1 MSVVVIL
8 DKNRRQAMKIYTLHS
23 GGYLCGRGVK
33 NKKGT
38 RDQRGHWEDTW
49 ECFIY
54 HGGIMKINSM
64 DKIDRLRGWFKA
76 QCPGC
81 VSQSDGP

>member
-38 RDQRGHWEDTW
+38 RDQRGHWEDT
-49 ECFIY
+49 
-54 HGGIMKINSM
+54 
-64 DKIDRLRGWFKA
+64 
-76 QCPGC
+76 
-81 VSQSDGP
+81 